1 MVMRRL
7 VLRGCL
13 LVGGVCVGGLVF
25 VFWLHAGAGAGAPS
39 LAAGVSGRGAVARL
53 AGLPPAEQAVISRT
67 LGAVSPGFAVVR
79 TPGGYGL
86 SAGGLRAHF
95 GRERALFAAP
105 GGGLSLALRAVGRGA
120 VLEPFRAVQL
130 GVRSNRVSYSGVGV
144 GEWFVGGPLGI
155 EQGFTLARRPAG
167 GGGPLTLAL
176 RVSGLTPRL
185 GARGAVFADA
195 AGRPVLRYGALAAR
209 DARGRAL
216 AAWLVVGRTGLEI
229 QIADRGARYPVRV
242 DPFIQLAKLTASD
255 GAAGDELGSSVA
267 VSGDTVVAGAPDATV
282 GGHSQQGAVYVFT
295 KPAAGWSDESQA
307 AKLTA
312 SDGAAGDQLGS
323 SVAVS
328 GDTVVAGAPD
338 ATVAGHSQQ
347 GAVYVFTKPAAGW
360 SDESQAAKLT
370 VSDGAAGD
378 QLGSSVAVSGDTVV
392 AGALNAA
399 VGGHSQQGAAYVFT
413 KPAAGWSSETQAAK
427 LTASDGAAGNELGES
442 VAVSGDTIAAGAPG
456 ATVGGHTQGAA
467 YVFIKPAAGWSDES
481 QAAKLTASDGATG
494 EQLGSSVAVSGDTVV
509 AGAVDAAVAGHF
521 EQGAAYVFTKPA
533 AGWSSET
540 QEAKPTASDG
550 AAVDELG
557 RSVAVSGDTIVA
569 GAPLATVAGHSFQ
582 GAAYVFAVVVPPSLQ
597 KAFGASSIPLN
608 GSTSL
613 SFTVTNPNGSRALSG
628 VGFTDS
634 LPAGLVVSSPNGSSG
649 SCGSGTVTATAGSG
663 SVSLSGGT
671 IAAGA
676 DCSFSVNVTGTSAGV
691 KNNTTGNVTST
702 EGGTGNTASAS
713 LTVVAA
719 PSLQKAFGA
728 SSIPLNGST
737 SLSFTVTNP
746 NGSRALSGV
755 GFTDSLPA
763 GLVVSSPN
771 GSSGSCGSGTVTAT
785 AGSGSVSLSG
795 GTIAAGADCSFSV
808 NVTGTSA
815 GVKNNTTGN
824 VTSTEGGTGNTAS
837 ASLTV
842 VAAPTATISSPADN
856 RSFNLGQSVS
866 TTFSCSEA
874 ANGPGIGS
882 CTDQNGSSSPAKLDT
897 SKVGTFTYR
906 VTATSKDGQTRTAQV
921 SYTVV
926 GRPTAQIS
934 SPAEGQKFNLRQ
946 SVSTT
951 FSCSE
956 AASAPGISSCTDQN
970 GSSSPGK
977 LDTSKAGTFTYKV
990 TATSKDGQTATATIS
1005 YTVKHPIPRLR
1016 SLRLSRRRFY
1026 AATHRPTIAAL
1037 ETGTTITYTDTLAA
1051 RTTFRVLRCAAR
1063 GRRPCSRLVSVGSF
1077 AHRDHKGINRVRFT
1091 GWLRGRPLT
1100 PGSYVLRLSAT
1111 LAGQKSTGLST
1122 SFQIVAR
1129 PPACSDPDND
1139 GDCPGQT

>member
-229 QIADRGARYPVRV
+229 QVADRGARYPVRV
-242 DPFIQLAKLTASD
+242 DPFIQLAKLTA
-255 GAAGDELGSSVA
+255 
-267 VSGDTVVAGAPDATV
+267 
-282 GGHSQQGAVYVFT
+282 
-295 KPAAGWSDESQA
+295 
-307 AKLTA
+307 
-312 SDGAAGDQLGS
+312 
-323 SVAVS
+323 
-328 GDTVVAGAPD
+328 
-338 ATVAGHSQQ
+338 
-347 GAVYVFTKPAAGW
+347 
-360 SDESQAAKLT
+360 
-370 VSDGAAGD
+370 SDGAAGD

-413 KPAAGWSSETQAAK
+413 KPAAGWS
-427 LTASDGAAGNELGES
+427 
-442 VAVSGDTIAAGAPG
+442 
-456 ATVGGHTQGAA
+456 
-467 YVFIKPAAGWSDES
+467 DES

-494 EQLGSSVAVSGDTVV
+494 EQLGFSVAVSGDTVV
-509 AGAVDAAVAGHF
+509 AGAVNAAVAGHF

-557 RSVAVSGDTIVA
+557 RSVAVSGDTVVA

-582 GAAYVFAVVVPPSLQ
+582 GAAYVFAVVVPPSIQ

-613 SFTVTNPNGSRALSG
+613 SFTVTNPNGS
-628 VGFTDS
+628 
-634 LPAGLVVSSPNGSSG
+634 
-649 SCGSGTVTATAGSG
+649 
-663 SVSLSGGT
+663 
-671 IAAGA
+671 
-676 DCSFSVNVTGTSAGV
+676 
-691 KNNTTGNVTST
+691 
-702 EGGTGNTASAS
+702 AS
-713 LTVVAA
+713 
-719 PSLQKAFGA
+719 
-728 SSIPLNGST
+728 
-737 SLSFTVTNP
+737 
-746 NGSRALSGV
+746 LSGV

-1077 AHRDHKGINRVRFT
+1077 THRDHKGINRVRFT